1 VIELNLKR
9 KTFCQVL
16 ISATTKNEA
25 DRIINKLLGEKL
37 IAGAL
42 ITNGPSR
49 YFWKGKIEEKNYFNI
64 SAFSLMKNK
73 KSIISEVEK
82 IHTDKAPIIAFI
94 KIDGNDKFLKWVEKE
109 IR

>member
-1 VIELNLKR
+1 MKGSNLKR

-25 DRIINKLLGEKL
+25 DRIIDKLLGKRL
-37 IAGAL
+37 IAGGL
-42 ITNGPSR
+42 ITKGPSR
-49 YFWKGKIEEKNYFNI
+49 YFWEGKVEEKEYFNI

-82 IHTDKAPIIAFI
+82 IHLDKAPIIAFI
-94 KIDGNDKFLKWVEKE
+94 KIDGNDRFLKWIEKE
-109 IR
+109 VK